1 MGHKCL
7 LDSARLSVAS
17 REEMGFG
24 QVTGETCSCT
34 TKTDEK
40 ELATKMERNKKEAEL
55 LGTVHVFVMKLAK
68 QLNAGRLF
76 FTLSILGKPDR
87 LCRHCQTVSSSQL
100 PYH

>member
-1 MGHKCL
+1 MDSYLTNRMGHKCL

-40 ELATKMERNKKEAEL
+40 ELATKMERNKKR
-55 LGTVHVFVMKLAK
+55 
-68 QLNAGRLF
+68 GRA
-76 FTLSILGKPDR
+76 T
-87 LCRHCQTVSSSQL
+87 RHGPRFRDEVS
-100 PYH
+100 